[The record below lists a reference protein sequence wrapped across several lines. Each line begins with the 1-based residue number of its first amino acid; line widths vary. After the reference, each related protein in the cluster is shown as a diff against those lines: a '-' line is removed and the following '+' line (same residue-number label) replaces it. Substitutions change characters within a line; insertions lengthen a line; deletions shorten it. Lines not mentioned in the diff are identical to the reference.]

1 MSRSRFG
8 GRLLSAYRTRRSQ
21 YLSSQ
26 TKDPKVRAKPARALK
41 APTREKAATTKVA
54 TAKTPAVKTKAAKPK
69 APAKAK
75 PAKPEEASVKKT
87 APKKA
92 ALKKATPKKPVAA
105 EISKTAAMLAL
116 VLKSLDED
124 KAEDVVSIN
133 LAGKTPIADYMV
145 VASGR
150 SQRHVSAVAD
160 HLVRRLKETGFG
172 AAHVEGMR
180 QGDWVLIDSG
190 DVVIHVFRPEVR
202 EFYRL
207 EKMWLADIPA
217 DQIAV

>member
-1 MSRSRFG
+1 MSKTG
-8 GRLLSAYRTRRSQ
+8 RSQ

-26 TKDPKVRAKPARALK
+26 SKDLKVRAKPARAAK
-41 APTREKAATTKVA
+41 AASEKAATAKKVA
-54 TAKTPAVKTKAAKPK
+54 TAKASAAKAGTATPEITSVRKAAPR
-69 APAKAK
+69 
-75 PAKPEEASVKKT
+75 KT
-87 APKKA
+87 
-92 ALKKATPKKPVAA
+92 ALKKPAA
-105 EISKTAAMLAL
+105 VETSKTSAMLAL
-116 VLKSLDED
+116 IMKSLDED
-124 KAEDVVSIN
+124 KAEDIVSID

-160 HLVRRLKETGFG
+160 HLVRRLKESGFG

-180 QGDWVLIDSG
+180 QGDWVLIDGG